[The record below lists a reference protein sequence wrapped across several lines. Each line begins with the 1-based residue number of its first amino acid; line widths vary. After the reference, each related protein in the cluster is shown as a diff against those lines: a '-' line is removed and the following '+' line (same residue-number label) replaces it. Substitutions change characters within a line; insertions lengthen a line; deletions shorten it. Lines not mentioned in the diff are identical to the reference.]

1 MTRIHVKANYL
12 ERLGEAVVHRAPSK
26 SRPGLWHYQ
35 FQFRD
40 SRGTL
45 CTCEGWQMAGH
56 CWHVDELPPL
66 PLVAHMVKCDR
77 LGLPHPKD
85 THIVAGDRDIQDCI
99 NPKEA
104 G

>member
-1 MTRIHVKANYL
+1 MTRIHIPGPGL
-12 ERLGEAVVHRAPSK
+12 ERLGEAVVHRAH
-26 SRPGLWHYQ
+26 SRTRDNVWHYQ

-45 CTCEGWQMAGH
+45 CTCEGWNMAGH

-66 PLVAHMVKCDR
+66 PSSVQFWTCEL
-77 LGLPHPKD
+77 LPVPHYKD
-85 THIVAGDRDIQDCI
+85 THILAGERDVQDCI

-104 G
+104 D